1 MESPKAFAS
10 YSHDS
15 PEHKEW
21 VRHLCEQLR
30 ENGVDVI
37 LDQWDLSLGADV
49 TLFMDGIRDSD
60 RVLVICTD
68 AYVEKAKAGKGG
80 VGYERRIVTAE
91 LLRNAKTNKFI
102 PIIRQSSNDEVTPT
116 FLATA
121 LRIDFRNDN
130 LFKEKLEELVREI
143 HGTPKNPKPRL
154 GKNPYAER
162 PSAPEASS
170 SQLPEIPAK
179 VESASASETYE
190 IAGAIIEANN
200 SFRWRQLVKRL
211 RPHAFQSLVQWR
223 QEELDLQPPG
233 SIANRFQALNKAVDI
248 VAPLISVSLA
258 GVESGNAQF
267 NNQKS
272 LLSNLLTI
280 RGWQGDNTQPWH
292 QTWVQIPYA
301 LGYVYHSLHGG
312 LCLNTKQLPLALGLA
327 REKVPFA
334 IESSWSKTVWENA
347 HLMGYC
353 ELLLDRKEC
362 WKNLAN
368 AYNQG
373 TNFDELLTETAA
385 SRYVD
390 TDVRNGEWEWLRLIF
405 EDDFTYRASLVAYY
419 MALSFHELAA
429 EIAQPNRKRD
439 IPYVPWDFLSE
450 EYKIKKRAVDLLRND
465 PALPAL
471 WECLDVTQE
480 QMRKAWE
487 SWLSTSVDSNYQPL
501 EAFEFLATTPSEY
514 LRFFD
519 YWP

>member
-1 MESPKAFAS
+1 MASPKAFAS

-21 VRHLCEQLR
+21 VLHLCTKLR

-37 LDQWDLSLGADV
+37 LDEWHLSLGADV

-91 LLRNAKTNKFI
+91 LLRNVKTNKFI

-130 LFKEKLEELVREI
+130 LFDEKLEELVREI

-154 GKNPYAER
+154 GENPYAEQ

-190 IAGAIIEANN
+190 IAGEIIEANN

-233 SIANRFQALNKAVDI
+233 SIADRFKALNKAVDI

-267 NNQKS
+267 NDQKS

-280 RGWQGDNTQPWH
+280 GGWQGDNTQPWD

-301 LGYVYHSLHGG
+301 LGYVYHSLHGA
-312 LCLNTKQLPLALGLA
+312 LCLNTKQLPLALGLVQ
-327 REKVPFA
+327 EKVPFA
-334 IESSWSKTVWENA
+334 IEYSLGTTVWENA

-353 ELLLDRKEC
+353 QLMQVRKEC

-368 AYNQG
+368 AYNQ
-373 TNFDELLTETAA
+373 
-385 SRYVD
+385 
-390 TDVRNGEWEWLRLIF
+390 WEWLRLIF
-405 EDDFTYRASLVAYY
+405 EDDFTYRTSLVAYY
-419 MALSFHELAA
+419 MALSIHELAA
-429 EIAQPNRKRD
+429 EIDSPNRKRD
-439 IPYVPWDFLSE
+439 VPYVPWDFLSE
-450 EYKIKKRAVDLLRND
+450 GYKIKKRAVDLLHDN
-465 PALPAL
+465 PALPEL
-471 WECLDVTQE
+471 WECVAVTQE
-480 QMRKAWE
+480 QMRDEWD
-487 SWLSTSVDSNYQPL
+487 SWISLCQGWLLTSGYSNYQQH
-501 EAFEFLATTPSEY
+501 EAGEFLATTPIKY
-514 LRFFD
+514 LGFFD
-519 YWP
+519 YWS

>member
-1 MESPKAFAS
+1 MASPKVFAS

-15 PEHKEW
+15 PEHKKW
-21 VRHLCEQLR
+21 VLHLCTQLR
-30 ENGVDVI
+30 EKGVDVI
-37 LDQWDLSLGADV
+37 LDRWALSLGADV

-121 LRIDFRNDN
+121 LRIDFRNDD

-154 GKNPYAER
+154 GENPYAEQ
-162 PSAPEASS
+162 PFAPEASS
-170 SQLPEIPAK
+170 SQLPEIPEK
-179 VESASASETYE
+179 VESASETYE

-211 RPHAFQSLVQWR
+211 RPHAFQSLVRWR

-233 SIANRFQALNKAVDI
+233 SIADRFQALNKAVDI

-312 LCLNTKQLPLALGLA
+312 LCLNTKQLSLALDLA
-327 REKVPFA
+327 REEVPFA
-334 IESSWSKTVWENA
+334 TGSRLTRVWENG

-353 ELLLDRKEC
+353 QLMQERKEC
-362 WKNLAN
+362 WKDLAN
-368 AYNQG
+368 AYNQ
-373 TNFDELLTETAA
+373 
-385 SRYVD
+385 
-390 TDVRNGEWEWLRLIF
+390 WEWLRLIF

-419 MALSFHELAA
+419 MALSIHELAA
-429 EIAQPNRKRD
+429 EVASPNRKRD

-450 EYKIKKRAVDLLRND
+450 EDVIKKHAVDLLRND
-465 PALPAL
+465 PALSAL
-471 WECLDVTQE
+471 WECLGVPQR
-480 QMRKAWE
+480 QMRAAWE
-487 SWLSTSVDSNYQPL
+487 SWLSTSVDSNYQPR
-501 EAFEFLATTPSEY
+501 EATEFLVTTPANIWDFSTTG
-514 LRFFD
+514 
-519 YWP
+519 PK

>member
-1 MESPKAFAS
+1 MASPKAFAS

-15 PEHKEW
+15 PEHKKW
-21 VRHLCEQLR
+21 VLRLCTKLR

-37 LDQWDLSLGADV
+37 LDEWDLSLGADV

-91 LLRNAKTNKFI
+91 LLRNVKTNKFI

-116 FLATA
+116 FLAAA
-121 LRIDFRNDN
+121 LRIDFRNDD

-154 GKNPYAER
+154 GENPYAEQ
-162 PSAPEASS
+162 PAAPEVSS
-170 SQLPEIPAK
+170 SQLPEIPEK
-179 VESASASETYE
+179 VESASPAYRL
-190 IAGAIIEANN
+190 AI
-200 SFRWRQLVKRL
+200 QLTREEDLIGWQQLLKRI
-211 RPHAFQSLVQWR
+211 RSDAFQSLVQWR

-233 SIANRFQALNKAVDI
+233 SIANRFHDLNKAVDI

-267 NNQKS
+267 NDQKS
-272 LLSNLLTI
+272 LLNALLKI
-280 RGWQGDNTQPWH
+280 PRWKRDDNPDWS
-292 QTWVQIPYA
+292 QTWEQIPYA

-334 IESSWSKTVWENA
+334 IESSLSTTVWENA

-353 ELLLDRKEC
+353 KLLLDRKKC
-362 WKNLAN
+362 WKDLAN
-368 AYNQG
+368 AYTQTRVKRDPVANG
-373 TNFDELLTETAA
+373 T
-385 SRYVD
+385 SYQ
-390 TDVRNGEWEWLRLIF
+390 WEWLRLIF

-419 MALSFHELAA
+419 MALSIHELAA

-450 EYKIKKRAVDLLRND
+450 EYEIKKHAVDLLHDN
-465 PALPAL
+465 PALPEL
-471 WECLDVTQE
+471 WKCLDVTQE
-480 QMRKAWE
+480 QMREAWE
-487 SWLSTSVDSNYQPL
+487 GWKSRREDWLDTPHYSNYQPL
-501 EAFEFLATTPSEY
+501 EAFKFFATTPSEY
-514 LRFFD
+514 LEFFD

>member
-1 MESPKAFAS
+1 MASPKVFAS

-30 ENGVDVI
+30 KNGVDVI
-37 LDQWDLSLGADV
+37 LDEWDLSLGADV

-91 LLRNAKTNKFI
+91 LLRNVKTNKFI

-154 GKNPYAER
+154 GENPYAEQ
-162 PSAPEASS
+162 PSVLEASS
-170 SQLPEIPAK
+170 SQLPEIPEK
-179 VESASASETYE
+179 VESASASELYE

-223 QEELDLQPPG
+223 QKELDLQPPG
-233 SIANRFQALNKAVDI
+233 SIANRFHALNKAVDI

-267 NNQKS
+267 NDQKS

-327 REKVPFA
+327 REEVPFA
-334 IESSWSKTVWENA
+334 TGSRLTRVWENG

-353 ELLLDRKEC
+353 QLMQERKEC
-362 WKNLAN
+362 WKDLAN
-368 AYNQG
+368 AYNQ
-373 TNFDELLTETAA
+373 
-385 SRYVD
+385 
-390 TDVRNGEWEWLRLIF
+390 WEWLRLIF

-419 MALSFHELAA
+419 MALSIHELAA
-429 EIAQPNRKRD
+429 EVASPNRKRD

-450 EYKIKKRAVDLLRND
+450 EYKIKKHAVDLLRND
-465 PALPAL
+465 PALSAL
-471 WECLDVTQE
+471 WECLGVTQG
-480 QMRKAWE
+480 QMRAAWK
-487 SWLSTSVDSNYQPL
+487 SWLPTSVDSNYNCGDSSVDARAGWLSTSVDSNYQPR
-501 EAFEFLATTPSEY
+501 EAAEFLVTTPEY
-514 LRFFD
+514 LGFFD
-519 YWP
+519 S

>member
-1 MESPKAFAS
+1 MASPKVFAS

-15 PEHKEW
+15 PEHKKW

-30 ENGVDVI
+30 KNGVDVI

-91 LLRNAKTNKFI
+91 LLRNVKTNKFI

-154 GKNPYAER
+154 GENPYAEQ
-162 PSAPEASS
+162 PSVLEASS
-170 SQLPEIPAK
+170 SQLPEIPEK

-190 IAGAIIEANN
+190 RAGAIIEDNN
-200 SFRWRQLVKRL
+200 SFLWRQLVKRL

-267 NNQKS
+267 NDQKS
-272 LLSNLLTI
+272 LLNALLKI
-280 RGWQGDNTQPWH
+280 PRWKRDDNPDWS
-292 QTWVQIPYA
+292 QTWEQIPYA

-327 REKVPFA
+327 REKVPVA
-334 IESSWSKTVWENA
+334 IESDSIEAVWENP

-353 ELLLDRKEC
+353 RLRQERKEC
-362 WKNLAN
+362 WKDLAN
-368 AYNQG
+368 AYNQ
-373 TNFDELLTETAA
+373 
-385 SRYVD
+385 
-390 TDVRNGEWEWLRLIF
+390 WEWLRLIF
-405 EDDFTYRASLVAYY
+405 EDDFTYRDSLVAYY
-419 MALSFHELAA
+419 MALSIHELAA
-429 EIAQPNRKRD
+429 EIASPNRKRD
-439 IPYVPWDFLSE
+439 VPYVPWDFLSE
-450 EYKIKKRAVDLLRND
+450 GYEIKKHAVDLLRND

-471 WECLDVTQE
+471 WECLGVTQE
-480 QMRKAWE
+480 QMRAAWE
-487 SWLSTSVDSNYQPL
+487 SWLLTSVDSNYQPR
-501 EAFEFLATTPSEY
+501 EAVEFLVKTPEY
-514 LRFFD
+514 LGFFD

>member
-1 MESPKAFAS
+1 MASPKVFAS

-30 ENGVDVI
+30 KNGVDVI
-37 LDQWDLSLGADV
+37 LDEWDLSLGADV

-80 VGYERRIVTAE
+80 VGYERLIVTAE

-102 PIIRQSSNDEVTPT
+102 PIIRQSSNNEVTPT

-154 GKNPYAER
+154 GENPYAER

-170 SQLPEIPAK
+170 SQLPEIPEK

-190 IAGAIIEANN
+190 RAGAIIEANN
-200 SFRWRQLVKRL
+200 SFLWRQLVKRL

-223 QEELDLQPPG
+223 QEELDLQPPR
-233 SIANRFQALNKAVDI
+233 SLANRFQALNKAVDI

-258 GVESGNAQF
+258 GVESENAQF
-267 NNQKS
+267 NDQKS

-301 LGYVYHSLHGG
+301 LGYVYHSLHGA
-312 LCLNTKQLPLALGLA
+312 LCLKTEQLTLALGLA

-362 WKNLAN
+362 WKYLAN
-368 AYNQG
+368 AYNQ
-373 TNFDELLTETAA
+373 
-385 SRYVD
+385 
-390 TDVRNGEWEWLRLIF
+390 WEWLRLIF

-419 MALSFHELAA
+419 MALSIHELAA
-429 EIAQPNRKRD
+429 EIASPKSQSD
-439 IPYVPWDFLSE
+439 IVPSVPWDFLSE
-450 EYKIKKRAVDLLRND
+450 EYEIKKHAVDLLRND

-471 WECLDVTQE
+471 WECLGVTQE
-480 QMRKAWE
+480 PMRAAWDSWRSRRE
-487 SWLSTSVDSNYQPL
+487 GWLSTSVDSNYQPL
-501 EAFEFLATTPSEY
+501 EAFEFLVTTPEY
-514 LRFFD
+514 LGFFD
-519 YWP
+519 S

>member
-1 MESPKAFAS
+1 MASPKVFAS

-15 PEHKEW
+15 PKHKEW
-21 VRHLCEQLR
+21 VLRLCTQLR
-30 ENGVDVI
+30 KNGVDVI
-37 LDQWDLSLGADV
+37 LDQWALGPGGDLMRFIESGV
-49 TLFMDGIRDSD
+49 RDAAK
-60 RVLVICTD
+60 VIVICTPD
-68 AYVEKAKAGKGG
+68 YVEKANTRQKG
-80 VGYERRIVTAE
+80 VGYEGSMITAE
-91 LLRNAKTNKFI
+91 LYQNLETTKFI
-102 PIIRQSSNDEVTPT
+102 PIIRQSSGNKKTPD
-116 FLATA
+116 FLGT
-121 LRIDFRNDN
+121 RVYIDFTDDSQFDVNFD
-130 LFKEKLEELVREI
+130 ELLRKIHQAPRVR
-143 HGTPKNPKPRL
+143 KPPL
-154 GKNPYAER
+154 GKNPFANQ

-190 IAGAIIEANN
+190 RAGAIIEANN
-200 SFRWRQLVKRL
+200 SFLWRQLVKRL

-267 NNQKS
+267 NDQKS

-334 IESSWSKTVWENA
+334 IESSLSTTVWENA

-353 ELLLDRKEC
+353 QLMQERKKC
-362 WKNLAN
+362 WKDLAN
-368 AYNQG
+368 AYNQ
-373 TNFDELLTETAA
+373 
-385 SRYVD
+385 
-390 TDVRNGEWEWLRLIF
+390 WEWLHLIF

-419 MALSFHELAA
+419 MALSIHELAA

-450 EYKIKKRAVDLLRND
+450 EDEIKKHAVDLLRND

-471 WECLDVTQE
+471 WECLGVTQE
-480 QMRKAWE
+480 QMRAAWD
-487 SWLSTSVDSNYQPL
+487 SWRSRCKGWLLTSANYQPL

-514 LRFFD
+514 LGFFD
-519 YWP
+519 YWPQVAHVGLNSGYTR

>member
-1 MESPKAFAS
+1 MASPKVFAS

-15 PEHKEW
+15 PVLK
-21 VRHLCEQLR
+21 R
-30 ENGVDVI
+30 
-37 LDQWDLSLGADV
+37 
-49 TLFMDGIRDSD
+49 IRSD
-60 RVLVICTD
+60 
-68 AYVEKAKAGKGG
+68 
-80 VGYERRIVTAE
+80 
-91 LLRNAKTNKFI
+91 
-102 PIIRQSSNDEVTPT
+102 
-116 FLATA
+116 
-121 LRIDFRNDN
+121 
-130 LFKEKLEELVREI
+130 
-143 HGTPKNPKPRL
+143 
-154 GKNPYAER
+154 
-162 PSAPEASS
+162 
-170 SQLPEIPAK
+170 
-179 VESASASETYE
+179 
-190 IAGAIIEANN
+190 
-200 SFRWRQLVKRL
+200 
-211 RPHAFQSLVQWR
+211 AFQSLVQWR

-258 GVESGNAQF
+258 GVESENAQF
-267 NNQKS
+267 NDQKS

-301 LGYVYHSLHGG
+301 LGYVYHSLHGA
-312 LCLNTKQLPLALGLA
+312 LCLKTEQLTLALGLA

-362 WKNLAN
+362 WKYLAN
-368 AYNQG
+368 AYNQ
-373 TNFDELLTETAA
+373 
-385 SRYVD
+385 
-390 TDVRNGEWEWLRLIF
+390 WEWLRLIF

-419 MALSFHELAA
+419 MALSIHELAA
-429 EIAQPNRKRD
+429 EIASPKSQSD
-439 IPYVPWDFLSE
+439 IVPSVPWDFLSE
-450 EYKIKKRAVDLLRND
+450 EYEIKKHAVDLLRND

-480 QMRKAWE
+480 QMREAWE

>member
-1 MESPKAFAS
+1 MASPKVFAS

-21 VRHLCEQLR
+21 VLHLCTQLR
-30 ENGVDVI
+30 KNGVDVI
-37 LDQWDLSLGADV
+37 LDRWDLSLGADV

-116 FLATA
+116 FLAAA
-121 LRIDFRNDN
+121 LRIDFRNDD

-154 GKNPYAER
+154 GENPYAEQ
-162 PSAPEASS
+162 PAAPEASS
-170 SQLPEIPAK
+170 SQLPEIPEK
-179 VESASASETYE
+179 VESASHAYRLAIQLTREEDLIGWQQLLKRIRSDAS
-190 IAGAIIEANN
+190 
-200 SFRWRQLVKRL
+200 
-211 RPHAFQSLVQWR
+211 QSLVQWR

-233 SIANRFQALNKAVDI
+233 SIADRFEALNKAVDI

-267 NNQKS
+267 NDQKS
-272 LLSNLLTI
+272 LLNALLKI
-280 RGWQGDNTQPWH
+280 PGWKRDDNRNWS
-292 QTWVQIPYA
+292 QTWEQIPYA

-327 REKVPFA
+327 REKVPLA
-334 IESSWSKTVWENA
+334 IESSWSRTVWENA

-353 ELLLDRKEC
+353 QLMQERKEC
-362 WKNLAN
+362 WKVLAN
-368 AYNQG
+368 AYPATRGNCQSNNQ
-373 TNFDELLTETAA
+373 
-385 SRYVD
+385 
-390 TDVRNGEWEWLRLIF
+390 WEWLRLIF

-419 MALSFHELAA
+419 MALSIHELAA
-429 EIAQPNRKRD
+429 EIAPPNRKRD

-450 EYKIKKRAVDLLRND
+450 GYKIKKHAVDLLRND
-465 PALPAL
+465 PELPAL

-480 QMRKAWE
+480 QQMRKAWE
-487 SWLSTSVDSNYQPL
+487 DWLSTSVDSNYQPR
-501 EAFEFLATTPSEY
+501 EATEFLVTTPCKY

>member
-1 MESPKAFAS
+1 MASPKVFAS

-15 PEHKEW
+15 PEHKKW
-21 VRHLCEQLR
+21 VLHLCAQLR
-30 ENGVDVI
+30 KNGVDVI
-37 LDQWDLSLGADV
+37 LDRWDLSLGADV

-116 FLATA
+116 FLAAA
-121 LRIDFRNDN
+121 LRIDFRNDD

-154 GKNPYAER
+154 GENPYAEQ
-162 PSAPEASS
+162 PAAPEASS
-170 SQLPEIPAK
+170 SQLPEIPEK
-179 VESASASETYE
+179 VESTSKTYE

-223 QEELDLQPPG
+223 QKELDLQPPG

-267 NNQKS
+267 NDQKS

-327 REKVPFA
+327 REEVPFA
-334 IESSWSKTVWENA
+334 TGSRLTRVWENG

-353 ELLLDRKEC
+353 QLMQERKEC
-362 WKNLAN
+362 WKDLAN
-368 AYNQG
+368 AYNQ
-373 TNFDELLTETAA
+373 
-385 SRYVD
+385 
-390 TDVRNGEWEWLRLIF
+390 WEWLHLIF
-405 EDDFTYRASLVAYY
+405 EDDSTYRASLVAYY
-419 MALSFHELAA
+419 MALSIHELAA
-429 EIAQPNRKRD
+429 EVASPNRKRD

-450 EYKIKKRAVDLLRND
+450 GYKIKKHAVDLLRND
-465 PALPAL
+465 PELPAL

-480 QMRKAWE
+480 QQMRKAWE
-487 SWLSTSVDSNYQPL
+487 DWLSTSVDSNYQPR
-501 EAFEFLATTPSEY
+501 EATEFLVTTPCKY

>member
-1 MESPKAFAS
+1 MASPKVFAS

-21 VRHLCEQLR
+21 VLHLCTQLR
-30 ENGVDVI
+30 KNGVDVI
-37 LDQWDLSLGADV
+37 LDRWDLSLGADV

-116 FLATA
+116 VLAAA
-121 LRIDFRNDN
+121 LRIDFRNDD

-154 GKNPYAER
+154 GENPYAEQ
-162 PSAPEASS
+162 PAAPEASS
-170 SQLPEIPAK
+170 SQLPEIPEK
-179 VESASASETYE
+179 VESASHAYRLAIQLTREEDLIGWQQLLKRIRSDAS
-190 IAGAIIEANN
+190 
-200 SFRWRQLVKRL
+200 
-211 RPHAFQSLVQWR
+211 QSLVQWR

-233 SIANRFQALNKAVDI
+233 SIADRFEALNKAVDI

-267 NNQKS
+267 NDQKS
-272 LLSNLLTI
+272 LLNALLKI
-280 RGWQGDNTQPWH
+280 PGWKRDDNRNWS
-292 QTWVQIPYA
+292 QTWEQIPYA

-327 REKVPFA
+327 REKVPLA
-334 IESSWSKTVWENA
+334 IESSWSRTVWENA

-353 ELLLDRKEC
+353 QLMQERKEC
-362 WKNLAN
+362 WKVLAN
-368 AYNQG
+368 AYPATRGNCQSNNQ
-373 TNFDELLTETAA
+373 
-385 SRYVD
+385 
-390 TDVRNGEWEWLRLIF
+390 WEWLRLIF

-419 MALSFHELAA
+419 MALSIHELAA
-429 EIAQPNRKRD
+429 EIATPNRKRD

-450 EYKIKKRAVDLLRND
+450 GYKIKKHAVDLLRND
-465 PALPAL
+465 PELPAL

-480 QMRKAWE
+480 QQMRKAWE
-487 SWLSTSVDSNYQPL
+487 DWLSTSVDSNYQPR
-501 EAFEFLATTPSEY
+501 EATEFLVTTPCKY